1 MGLREPSEITQLST
15 NVADSN
21 KEIKKLEKECEKEAK
36 IRSDDHHEFT
46 IKKNDLMQA
55 MDGTEG
61 AIEMMEGSKAA
72 SFLQLKPVA
81 HKVSDVLS
89 MAIENDAFHPKTER
103 EADLATSLLALDDKQ
118 DPAQAKMDASMG
130 SKYHSQEIIES
141 LMQILKTFK
150 VKKNELETSEADTK
164 HTFDMAQQ
172 SRMNQLQAFRDQVD
186 RTEEIIATKE
196 EEENQYS
203 AQKDSTEE
211 DKESDETFLDELV
224 KDCEK
229 TADAFDQ
236 RSKSRS
242 GEMAALS
249 EALVILKGKVAE
261 TYGANKKLN
270 LLSTSTGADDVS
282 KLANAEGHWVW
293 VPGFMQISA
302 DSNLQGVDETT
313 KKVIKY
319 LTRKASSL
327 QSASLST
334 LCLKA
339 RADHFVK
346 VRTMIKDLI
355 AKLEA
360 DAEAEQDQKGWCD
373 EEMEKA
379 TSKRDENIG
388 AMEGDMASIAK
399 TSATID
405 QLTREI
411 AELEVEI
418 ADLYKALNEA
428 TDLRKAQ
435 KATND
440 KTVADATA
448 GLNAVKAAIK
458 VLEDFY
464 GSFVQVK
471 AAYKPPKGD
480 ADGNTVGDLAPD
492 TGFSS
497 DDEYAGN
504 QDAATG
510 ILGLMAVI
518 ESDFEGTIDKTKDE
532 EKEAAKEF
540 DTFKSDTEGDL
551 DEKKG
556 AVDEKQGDLKTAKA
570 DLVDYKDDLKKEA
583 LDELAKLK
591 PACVGTGMDYQE
603 RVARREQEIESLK
616 TAYNIFDDMAFLQKK
631 H

>member
-1 MGLREPSEITQLST
+1 
-15 NVADSN
+15 
-21 KEIKKLEKECEKEAK
+21 
-36 IRSDDHHEFT
+36 
-46 IKKNDLMQA
+46 
-55 MDGTEG
+55 
-61 AIEMMEGSKAA
+61 
-72 SFLQLKPVA
+72 
-81 HKVSDVLS
+81 
-89 MAIENDAFHPKTER
+89 
-103 EADLATSLLALDDKQ
+103 
-118 DPAQAKMDASMG
+118 MG

-141 LMQILKTFK
+141 LMTILKSFK
-150 VKKNELETSEADTK
+150 KKKNELETSEADTK

-196 EEENQYS
+196 EEKNQYS

-334 LCLKA
+334 LVLKS

-388 AMEGDMASIAK
+388 KMEGDMASIAK

-411 AELEVEI
+411 A
-418 ADLYKALNEA
+418 
-428 TDLRKAQ
+428 
-435 KATND
+435 
-440 KTVADATA
+440 
-448 GLNAVKAAIK
+448 
-458 VLEDFY
+458 
-464 GSFVQVK
+464 
-471 AAYKPPKGD
+471 
-480 ADGNTVGDLAPD
+480 
-492 TGFSS
+492 
-497 DDEYAGN
+497 
-504 QDAATG
+504 
-510 ILGLMAVI
+510 
-518 ESDFEGTIDKTKDE
+518 
-532 EKEAAKEF
+532 
-540 DTFKSDTEGDL
+540 
-551 DEKKG
+551 
-556 AVDEKQGDLKTAKA
+556 
-570 DLVDYKDDLKKEA
+570 
-583 LDELAKLK
+583 KL
-591 PACVGTGMDYQE
+591 
-603 RVARREQEIESLK
+603 
-616 TAYNIFDDMAFLQKK
+616 
-631 H
+631 